1 MSKENGKLYKELTVN
16 AENGYKKISPTEKK
30 TMDKLCED
38 YRKFITAAKTEREF
52 CLASMKALEKAG
64 FSLLDGKTSL
74 KAGDRVYSVNRG
86 KGIMAAVIGREPVS
100 SGVNIVGAHIDSPRL
115 DLKPNPLYED
125 SEIAFFKTH
134 YYGGIKKYQWT
145 TIPLSIHG
153 VIVKADNT
161 QIEVCIGEND
171 DDPIFCITDLLPHL
185 ATKQM
190 TKKMAEAVPG
200 ETLNLLIG
208 NIPIDD
214 DDVKEQVKFGILKY
228 LNEKYEIT
236 EEDFISAELEV
247 VPAFP
252 ARDAGLDR
260 SMIAGYGQ
268 DDRVCAYT
276 ALRAVTDVR
285 KPEKT
290 AICLLVD
297 KEEIG
302 SMGNTGMKSRF
313 FENTLAQI
321 AALTENDYSDLTIRR
336 ALSNS
341 MCLSA
346 DVGAAFD
353 PNYPDVYEKR
363 NSAIL
368 NNGLM
373 LSKYTGSRGKSG
385 SSDASAELMAKI
397 RGIFNENGVIWQMG
411 ELGKVDLGGGGT
423 IAQYVANLDV
433 DVVDCGVPLFSM
445 HSPYEVAGKIDIYMA
460 YKGYHAFLK

>member
-1 MSKENGKLYKELTVN
+1 MSKENEKLYKELTAKTV
-16 AENGYKKISPTEKK
+16 NGYKKINPTEKK
-30 TMDKLCED
+30 TMDKFCED
-38 YRKFITAAKTEREF
+38 YRKFITSSKTEREF
-52 CLASMKALEKAG
+52 CLAAMKMLEKAG
-64 FSLLDGKTSL
+64 FSLLDGKTAL

-86 KGIMAAVIGREPVS
+86 KGIMAAVIGREPIS

-125 SEIAFFKTH
+125 SDIAFFKTH

-153 VIVKADNT
+153 VIVKSDNT
-161 QIEVCIGEND
+161 QIKVCIGEND

-200 ETLNLLIG
+200 ESLNVLVG
-208 NIPIDD
+208 NIPVDD

-290 AICLLVD
+290 AVCLLVD

-341 MCLSA
+341 TCLSA

-385 SSDASAELMAKI
+385 SSDASAELMANI

-445 HSPYEVAGKIDIYMA
+445 HSPYEIAGKIDIYMA